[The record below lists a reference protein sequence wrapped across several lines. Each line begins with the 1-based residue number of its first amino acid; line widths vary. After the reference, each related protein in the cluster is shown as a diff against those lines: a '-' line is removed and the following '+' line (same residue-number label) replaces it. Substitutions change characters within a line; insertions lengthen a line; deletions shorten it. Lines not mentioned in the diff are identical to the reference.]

1 MTDDSP
7 RLYLIAPPN
16 AGDAAFPDQLAA
28 ALDAADVACVRLRMR
43 DSSETEIGRAADR
56 LRPIC
61 HERDVAL
68 LVSDFVG
75 LVEPLGLDGVHLESR
90 SAKAVREA
98 RKALGRDRIVGAFGG
113 ASKHTGMT
121 LAEAG
126 VDYVSLGPIGEG
138 VGLGDETATPELFE
152 WWFDMIE
159 TPVVAEGR
167 LSVEGTA
174 ALAPF
179 IDFLAPSHS
188 VWDHPEGAAA
198 AVKGYAAALAG

>member
-1 MTDDSP
+1 MTEDAP
-7 RLYLIAPPN
+7 RLYLIAPPT
-16 AGDAAFPDQLAA
+16 AGDAAFPDQLSA

-43 DSSETEIGRAADR
+43 DSSEAEIARAADR
-56 LRPIC
+56 LRPVC
-61 HERDVAL
+61 HDRDVAL
-68 LVSDFVG
+68 VVSDFVG
-75 LVEPLGLDGVHLESR
+75 LVEPLGIDGVHLEGR

-98 RKALGRDRIVGAFGG
+98 RKALGADRIVGAFGG

-126 VDYVSLGPIGEG
+126 ADYVSLGPIGDG
-138 VGLGDETATPELFE
+138 VGLGDETATPDLFK
-152 WWFDMIE
+152 WWFEMIE

-167 LSVEGTA
+167 LSIKGTA

-188 VWDHPEGAAA
+188 VWDHPDGAAE
-198 AVKGYAAALAG
+198 AVRAYAKALAG

>member
-1 MTDDSP
+1 MTEDAP

-16 AGDAAFPDQLAA
+16 AGDAAFPDQLSA

-43 DSSETEIGRAADR
+43 DSSESEIGRAADR

-61 HERDVAL
+61 HDRDVAL

-75 LVEPLGLDGVHLESR
+75 LVERHGLDGVHLESR
-90 SAKAVREA
+90 SAKAVRDA
-98 RKALGRDRIVGAFGG
+98 RKALGADRIVGAYGG
-113 ASKHTGMT
+113 ASKHTGMS

-126 VDYVSLGPIGEG
+126 ADYVSLGPIGDG
-138 VGLGDETATPELFE
+138 VGLGEETATPDLFK
-152 WWFDMIE
+152 WWFEMIE

-167 LSVEGTA
+167 LDLAAAA

-188 VWDHPEGAAA
+188 VWEHPDGPAA
-198 AVKGYAAALAG
+198 AVRAYAKALSD